1 MEKWLAD
8 NILKLL
14 GTIAACGWFLIQLG
28 EWKARM
34 QERKRA
40 EALHVTPQPHDGT
53 TRESIELL
61 VMRELVDARRR
72 RAAQCAAAIAAEFAP
87 AEIVGEDE
95 YDIRQLRAIG
105 HGTYSEWN
113 PRGIT
118 GRRCWQW

>member
-61 VMRELVDARRR
+61 VMRELVDARHALRGEFNKSIGDLSTSVWKEINKIQESQDLTRR
-72 RAAQCAAAIAAEFAP
+72 EVSSHGERIARLEP
-87 AEIVGEDE
+87 KK
-95 YDIRQLRAIG
+95 
-105 HGTYSEWN
+105 
-113 PRGIT
+113 
-118 GRRCWQW
+118 